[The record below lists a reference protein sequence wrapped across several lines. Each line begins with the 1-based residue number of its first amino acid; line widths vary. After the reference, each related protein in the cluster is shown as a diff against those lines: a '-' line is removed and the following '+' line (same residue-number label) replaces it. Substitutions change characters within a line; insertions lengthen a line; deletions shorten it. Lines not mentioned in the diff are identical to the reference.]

1 MSLRVQVIL
10 SLEER
15 ERLREQAKREGK
27 SLSRW
32 MREAANTVYAQRCS
46 LAPMNVEE
54 VHALFD
60 HCRSLANDVTAADWE
75 TLKASIEQERPS
87 TTAAIAQETPQ

>member
-1 MSLRVQVIL
+1 
-10 SLEER
+10 
-15 ERLREQAKREGK
+15 
-27 SLSRW
+27 
-32 MREAANTVYAQRCS
+32 
-46 LAPMNVEE
+46 MNVEE

>member
-15 ERLREQAKREGK
+15 ERLRRQATREGK

-32 MREAANTVYAQRCS
+32 MREAANIVYAQRCNQT
-46 LAPMNVEE
+46 PMNAQE

-60 HCRSLANDVTAADWE
+60 SCRDLGGDVVADAWE
-75 TLKASIEQERPS
+75 DLKASIEQERPS
-87 TTAAIAQETPQ
+87 TAAALAEESPR

>member
-10 SLEER
+10 TIEER

-32 MREAANTVYAQRCS
+32 MREAANTVYAQRCNQT
-46 LAPMNVEE
+46 PMSAEE
-54 VHALFD
+54 VHILFER
-60 HCRSLANDVTAADWE
+60 CRGLGGDVPANPKRWC
-75 TLKASIEQERPS
+75 
-87 TTAAIAQETPQ
+87 AQGGEH